1 MSRIHWRGG
10 NIMIKSLA
18 LCVYIACSMTVVNA
32 FDFDIVVKNE
42 SGHRFSIER
51 DFRILQS
58 CCSDV
63 RYGSNEMHADTV
75 SSSPVRLH
83 LHLSIANYRT
93 SRDVDSLIFIS
104 DTGHFSIQFSK
115 PTSSRPCPYP
125 ILIGKNPEQRSLD
138 KIEDSSYVIECLY
151 SQASGGYVVT
161 IKESVKN
168 SV

>member
-1 MSRIHWRGG
+1 MIISL
-10 NIMIKSLA
+10 IM
-18 LCVYIACSMTVVNA
+18 CVCMACSMTVVNA
-32 FDFDIVVKNE
+32 FDFDIVIKNE

-63 RYGSNEMHADTV
+63 QYGSNEMHAGTV

-83 LHLSIANYRT
+83 LHLSIASYRT
-93 SRDVDSLIFIS
+93 ARDVDSLIFIN
-104 DTGHFSIQFSK
+104 DTGRFFIQFSK

-125 ILIGKNPEQRSLD
+125 ILIGGNSKQRSSD

-161 IKESVKN
+161 IKNHE
-168 SV
+168 